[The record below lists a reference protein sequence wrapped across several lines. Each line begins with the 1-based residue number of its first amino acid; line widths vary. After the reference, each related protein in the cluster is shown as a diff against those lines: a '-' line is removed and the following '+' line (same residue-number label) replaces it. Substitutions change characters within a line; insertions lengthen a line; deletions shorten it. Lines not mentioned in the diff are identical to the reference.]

1 MKISES
7 WLREWVNP
15 EVDTETLIEQLTIA
29 GLEVDGMEPAAG
41 EFTDVVI
48 AEVMEVKPHP
58 DADKLRVCQVNA
70 GDGESTQVV
79 CGAANVREGMKA
91 PFALVG
97 ANLPGG
103 MKIKKAKLRGV
114 ESFGMLCSEQ
124 ELGMAAS
131 AEGLMDLPADAPVGT
146 SISDYLKLDDDIIE
160 LDLTPNRGDCLGM
173 LGVAREVAAINDID
187 YKAVQIDPVDATIDD
202 TFPIRLDAPADCPA
216 YCGRVVRGINPVA
229 TTPLWM
235 QEKLRRAGLR
245 SISPVVDITNYVLL
259 ELGQPMHAFDL
270 GKLNGSI
277 QVRLASN
284 AEKLTLLDGKE
295 VECQDDLLVI
305 ADESQALAMAG
316 IMGGES
322 SAVGDQTTDVF
333 LEAAYFNPL
342 TIAGRARRFG
352 LHTDSSHR
360 FERGVDPQLQT
371 QAMERATQLLIEIC
385 GGNAGPMTQVQD
397 KPSLPKQQEITLRA
411 KRIKRMLGID
421 ITAEQ
426 IESYLKRL
434 EIEYTGSN
442 GEWVVKPPAYRFD
455 LSIEADLVEEIARLY
470 GYNNIPETLPIVP
483 QGMVAKPENQL
494 NLDYYKDVLTQRG
507 WQEAVTYSF
516 VDPELQD
523 QLGFDRQSIRLSNPI
538 SSEMSAMRTSHWAG
552 LIQALKHNQHR
563 QQKQVRLFET
573 GLNFIGTG
581 SDIDQH
587 LWISGIAAGDYWSEL
602 WSHRQRKMDFYDI
615 KGDIEA
621 LLSHTRDCDQYQ
633 FKAEIHPALH
643 PGQSARIISAGE
655 PVGWLGVMHP
665 DQQRQ
670 LSLEGPVMLFE
681 LSGQALLN
689 AQPRKFNP
697 ISKFPSIR
705 RDLSL
710 VVDESTP
717 AEQIFAVIDEIGLNT
732 INKRWVFDVYQGQGV
747 ESGRKS
753 MSLGLILLDSSR
765 TLTDEDVEE
774 TVSQIINR
782 LGEKLGTVLR
792 D

>member
-1 MKISES
+1 
-7 WLREWVNP
+7 
-15 EVDTETLIEQLTIA
+15 
-29 GLEVDGMEPAAG
+29 
-41 EFTDVVI
+41 
-48 AEVMEVKPHP
+48 
-58 DADKLRVCQVNA
+58 
-70 GDGESTQVV
+70 
-79 CGAANVREGMKA
+79 MKA

-103 MKIKKAKLRGV
+103 FKIKKAKLRGV

-131 AEGLMDLPADAPVGT
+131 AEGLMDLPNDATVGA
-146 SISDYLKLDDDIIE
+146 SIRDYLQLDDDIIE

-173 LGVAREVAAINDID
+173 MGVAREVAAINGIEYTVTPIESVAATIEDEF
-187 YKAVQIDPVDATIDD
+187 PVTLDAT
-202 TFPIRLDAPADCPA
+202 ADCPA

-229 TTPLWM
+229 ATPLWM

-245 SISPVVDITNYVLL
+245 SISPVVDITNYVLI

-270 GKLNGSI
+270 ARLDGGI
-277 QVRLASN
+277 HVRMAQSG
-284 AEKLTLLDGKE
+284 EKLTLLDGKE
-295 VECQDDLLVI
+295 VELQDDVLVI
-305 ADESQALAMAG
+305 ADERQALAMAG

-322 SAVGDQTTDVF
+322 SAVGDQTTDIF

-342 TIAGRARRFG
+342 TIAGRSRRFG

-360 FERGVDPQLQT
+360 FERGVDPQLQVR
-371 QAMERATQLLIEIC
+371 AMERATQLLIEIC
-385 GGNAGPMTQVQD
+385 GGSAGPTKQVQD
-397 KPSLPKQQEITLRA
+397 EACLPQRMEITLRA
-411 KRIKRMLGID
+411 ERVRRMLGIE
-421 ITAEQ
+421 ITSAE
-426 IESYLKRL
+426 IEAYLQRL
-434 EIEYTGSN
+434 EIEYSGN
-442 GEWVVKPPAYRFD
+442 DGEWVVKAPAYRFD

-470 GYNNIPETLPIVP
+470 GYNNIPETLPVVP
-483 QGMVAKPENQL
+483 QGMVAKPENKL
-494 NLDYYKDVLTQRG
+494 HLDYYKDVLTQRG
-507 WQEAVTYSF
+507 WQEAITYSF

-523 QLGFDRQSIRLSNPI
+523 QLGFDRQSISLSNPI
-538 SSEMSAMRTSHWAG
+538 SSEMSAMRTSHWTG
-552 LIQALKHNQHR
+552 LIQALKYNQHR
-563 QQKQVRLFET
+563 QQKQIRLFET
-573 GLNFIGTG
+573 GLNFIGAD
-581 SDIDQH
+581 SVIDQQ
-587 LWISGIAAGDYWSEL
+587 LWISGIATGNYWSEQ

-615 KGDIEA
+615 KGDVEA
-621 LLSHTRDCDQYQ
+621 LLAHTRGGEQYR
-633 FKAEIHPALH
+633 FEAEIHPALH
-643 PGQSARIISAGE
+643 PGQSARIIREGE

-665 DQQRQ
+665 DLERQ

-689 AQPRKFNP
+689 ARPRKFSP

-710 VVDESTP
+710 VMDEKTT
-717 AEQIFAVIDEIGLNT
+717 AEQIFSVIDEIGLTT

-753 MSLGLILLDSSR
+753 VSLGLILLDSSR

-774 TVSQIINR
+774 TVSQIIDR